1 MSRREVA
8 TDVLRSAAGHHMAQ
22 PTAAVIVAA
31 GQSTRMKGAAKQ
43 FLELEGIPVLAHTL
57 RAFQRSRFI
66 DQIVVV
72 ARAED
77 RERVEQLRRQF
88 RITKLTAIVEGGET
102 RAKSVRH
109 GVMAVHKSMRFVA
122 IHDGAR
128 CLVTPEMIKQV
139 LRAAYR
145 HNAATAAASVTDTV
159 KVASSRGFIE
169 RTIDRNRVFLASTPQ
184 AFQIDL
190 YHAALAQAGS
200 KDFTDDNQLMEHIK
214 IPVKLVDVGADNI
227 KITTPDD
234 LGRAEDILARRK
246 RT

>member
-8 TDVLRSAAGHHMAQ
+8 ADVLRTAAGKHMAP

-31 GQSTRMKGAAKQ
+31 GASTRMKGASKQ

-77 RERVEQLRRQF
+77 KERVEQLRKQF
-88 RITKLTAIVEGGET
+88 RITKLTAVVEGGTT
-102 RAKSVRH
+102 RARSVQR
-109 GVMAVHKSMRFVA
+109 GVAAIHKSMRFVA

-145 HNAATAAASVTDTV
+145 YNAASAACSVTDTV
-159 KVASSRGFIE
+159 KLANKRGFIE
-169 RTIDRNRVFLASTPQ
+169 KTIERGR
-184 AFQIDL
+184 I
-190 YHAALAQAGS
+190 
-200 KDFTDDNQLMEHIK
+200 FTTRHRHFPKGK
-214 IPVKLVDVGADNI
+214 ISPT
-227 KITTPDD
+227 ITN
-234 LGRAEDILARRK
+234 
-246 RT
+246 

>member
-8 TDVLRSAAGHHMAQ
+8 ADVLRTAGGTHMAP

-31 GQSTRMKGAAKQ
+31 GQSTRMKGVSKQ

-88 RITKLTAIVEGGET
+88 RITKLTAVVEGGAT
-102 RAKSVRH
+102 RAQSVRR
-109 GVMAVHKSMRFVA
+109 GVAAIHKSMRFVA

-128 CLVTPEMIKQV
+128 CLVTPEMIRQV

-145 HNAATAAASVTDTV
+145 YNAASAAASVTDTV
-159 KVASSRGFIE
+159 KLATRRGFIE
-169 RTIDRNRVFLASTPQ
+169 KTVDRDRVFLASTPQ
-184 AFQIDL
+184 AFHVDL
-190 YHAALAQAGS
+190 YHAATTLAAG
-200 KDFTDDNQLMEHIK
+200 KDFTDDNQLMEHAR

-227 KITTPDD
+227 KITTPEDI
-234 LGRAEDILARRK
+234 GRAEDILARRRRK
-246 RT
+246 